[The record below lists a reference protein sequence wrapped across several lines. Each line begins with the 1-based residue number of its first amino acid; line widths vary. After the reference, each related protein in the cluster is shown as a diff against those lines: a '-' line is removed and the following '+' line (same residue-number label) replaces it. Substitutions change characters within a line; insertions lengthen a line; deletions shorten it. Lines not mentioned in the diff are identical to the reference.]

1 VSPQHREDPPEARR
15 YVWLWVVVLV
25 LLAGATLYLR
35 HAPEPTDEDL
45 AELGLGPSPSA
56 SPSPTKPTET
66 ALQQPGEE
74 ASELTSRLEV
84 PDTCWSGDVAP
95 TLADCPPFTG
105 DASLRYVFPG
115 LETASGCL
123 SQVPAPPKLTVVQCP
138 VEVDGTQAEVT
149 YSEFTDHQSLLDH
162 YAEEYGGG
170 PSGRSGD
177 LDLYGPAQVGS
188 GGRWQGTATYA
199 DGGRWSVSFRGVDQ
213 ARTRAVLDTLKVR
226 QWRVVVASVDPR
238 SLDQTDSNDP

>member
-1 VSPQHREDPPEARR
+1 MTPQHREDPPEGRR

-35 HAPEPTDEDL
+35 HDPEPTEEDL
-45 AELGLGPSPSA
+45 AELGLAPSPS
-56 SPSPTKPTET
+56 PSRIPERPEES

-74 ASELTSRLEV
+74 ASDLARRLEV
-84 PDTCWSGDVAP
+84 PVTCWSGDVAP
-95 TLADCPPFTG
+95 TLADCPSFTG

-115 LETASGCL
+115 LEAASGCL
-123 SQVPAPPKLTVVQCP
+123 SQVPSPPELTVVQCP
-138 VEVDGTQAEVT
+138 VVVDGTEAEVT

-162 YAEEYGGG
+162 YTERFGS

-177 LDLYGPAQVGS
+177 LVLYGPAQVGD
-188 GGRWQGTATYA
+188 GDRWQGTATYA
-199 DGGRWSVSFRGVDQ
+199 EGGRWAVSFRAVDE
-213 ARTRAVLDTLKVR
+213 ARTRAVLGTVKVR
-226 QWRVVVASVDPR
+226 QWQAIVRSVDRR

>member
-25 LLAGATLYLR
+25 LLAGATLALR
-35 HAPEPTDEDL
+35 HDPEPSAEDL

-56 SPSPTKPTET
+56 SASPTPPAST

-84 PDTCWSGDVAP
+84 PVTCWSGDVTP
-95 TLADCPPFTG
+95 TLADCPSFTG

-115 LETASGCL
+115 LEAASGCL

-138 VEVDGTQAEVT
+138 VVVDGTEADVT

-162 YAEEYGGG
+162 YSGKYGS
-170 PSGRSGD
+170 PTGRSGD
-177 LDLYGPAQVGS
+177 LVLYGPTQVGEDE
-188 GGRWQGTATYA
+188 RWQGTATYA
-199 DGGRWSVSFRGVDQ
+199 DGGRWSVSFRGVDE
-213 ARTRAVLDTLKVR
+213 ARTRAVLDTVKVR
-226 QWRVVVASVDPR
+226 RWQAIVDSVDR
-238 SLDQTDSNDP
+238 RDLDQTDSNDP